1 MSRKSKTEMRAPAG
15 RTFPF
20 LMDDE
25 QVDAELTVL
34 QREREKLMKKKKV
47 LELRHEIARLNM
59 EATSSQ
65 PPPPPQLHRVPSQG
79 QGRASR
85 RRYSSS
91 ESSRQGEPD
100 KEVFN
105 KKPSPDIERSNRE
118 PKTPPR
124 TTPDVTP
131 EFKNPPGM
139 PVQRQD
145 SRTSRK
151 STSSR
156 TAPSAPDRDAPAF
169 RNPPPFDLVGM
180 DTLRGAPPEM
190 TPEMFPPEGS
200 RSRATHEIVTSAE
213 PSSST
218 HSKEKEEFLRRRKE
232 KKEGSSSR
240 QGSVRSTAS
249 VRRFSDLAHQ
259 PRTGSV
265 SSVRSNKAVRGFPSF
280 ESPAEPVGYA
290 EPVAPPRHRRES
302 DPTSPTS
309 PSKTAL
315 FDFTQPSGSV
325 RSRTG
330 PPPSVGP
337 PPPPP
342 PPHPSAPR
350 IPPLANASSPRRT
363 GSEPVQR
370 NHAVVPDYG
379 RSPPQSPDGA
389 VSLADF
395 IRQSGVKHQHK

>member
-1 MSRKSKTEMRAPAG
+1 MSRKSKKETGPLGG
-15 RTFPF
+15 RPFPF
-20 LMDDE
+20 LMNDE
-25 QVDAELTVL
+25 QVEAELTAL

-47 LELRHEIARLNM
+47 LELRHEVARLQM
-59 EATSSQ
+59 EADSSQ
-65 PPPPPQLHRVPSQG
+65 PPPPPQLHRTASQG
-79 QGRASR
+79 QRRES

-91 ESSRQGEPD
+91 ESRRQGETNT
-100 KEVFN
+100 VVYN

-131 EFKNPPGM
+131 EFKNPPGIT
-139 PVQRQD
+139 VQRKD
-145 SRTSRK
+145 SRASRS

-156 TAPSAPDRDAPAF
+156 TEPPPPAPDLDAPVF

-180 DTLRGAPPEM
+180 DTLRGAPPDLA
-190 TPEMFPPEGS
+190 PEVSPPEGS
-200 RSRATHEIVTSAE
+200 RSGETVTSPE
-213 PSSST
+213 TSSSA

-240 QGSVRSTAS
+240 HGSVRSTTSS
-249 VRRFSDLAHQ
+249 VRRFSDLGHQ
-259 PRTGSV
+259 PRTGTV
-265 SSVRSNKAVRGFPSF
+265 SSVRSHKDVRGS
-280 ESPAEPVGYA
+280 
-290 EPVAPPRHRRES
+290 PVAPPRHGKKS

-309 PSKTAL
+309 PGQTAL

-330 PPPSVGP
+330 VPAASAGSPP

-342 PPHPSAPR
+342 PPHPSALPA
-350 IPPLANASSPRRT
+350 PLVIQSGARRT
-363 GSEPVQR
+363 SSGPVQR
-370 NHAVVPDYG
+370 NHVVVPDYG
-379 RSPPQSPDGA
+379 RNPPQSPEGA

-395 IRQSGVKHQHK
+395 IKQAGVKHQHK